1 MNNEELQVYTAR
13 ITQAN
18 RSELVVIVY
27 EIILSDLASAKK
39 SYGEGNLTA
48 FEKDLKHAQ
57 KSISELMRALD
68 FKYKL
73 SLDLMQLYMYSN
85 KRIITALL
93 KKKPDTL
100 DSVEKVIR
108 SLLIGFEGVTKED
121 QSGPVMQ
128 NTQQLY
134 AGLTYGKG
142 TLNETFI
149 DPKDQFR
156 GFKA

>member
-39 SYGEGNLTA
+39 SYSEGNVAT
-48 FEKDLKHAQ
+48 FEKYLKHAQ
-57 KSISELMRALD
+57 KSINELMNALD
-68 FKYKL
+68 FNYKL
-73 SLDLMQLYMYSN
+73 SLDLMQLYMYAN
-85 KRIITALL
+85 KRIIMSLL
-93 KKKPDTL
+93 KKKPDML
-100 DSVEKVIR
+100 DSVEKVIH
-108 SLLIGFEGVTKED
+108 SLLIGFEGVAKED

-142 TLNETFI
+142 TLNEMFL
-149 DPKDQFR
+149 DPNDQFR
-156 GFKA
+156 GYKA